1 MPASD
6 NPNVPSALIPAAP
19 ETIDCAEDIYATVDT
34 ANNRVTSSI
43 GVLPEEWD
51 YDWLNDRLDFG
62 GSLNMSLSLS
72 YLSKPHALSLN
83 DGSSI
88 TAFNDGTIIPD
99 RYQLPIWNGSENPFH
114 SGNLSQIANDSSA
127 AGISWH
133 SSIDSYAVN
142 IPQKALELTRA
153 GIGPFGDL
161 KVAGKRYPPAL
172 QSANKY
178 TLAAVPD
185 DPSDRSSTAVPTPV
199 VDLSSLSATNSV
211 LEIVLT
217 AAMGS
222 VDCGDATL
230 GGDNTLTGIK
240 TEYDDHSSGTDGM
253 TRCVYGTGTGA
264 GQAVTKDA
272 GAHAL
277 TAQPMVSSTPID
289 VSMNVELEGTGVPGI
304 NAYFSLNGTTE
315 VRTRDVVTVNAVPET
330 AAAPASQSAPTG
342 REVNITLRPESSFE
356 QDDLTLRLDYEV
368 LPVMSDGTDGTAVTT
383 GTAVFERIK
392 EARPTVKISF
402 DVPLQT
408 IGASVTEK
416 FRVSL
421 AEAGTNRKPA
431 PARRPLISPRAL
443 T

>member
-1 MPASD
+1 MCRL
-6 NPNVPSALIPAAP
+6 PSSRRRP
-19 ETIDCAEDIYATVDT
+19 ETIDCAEDIYATVVVADN
-34 ANNRVTSSI
+34 AVSSSI
-43 GVLPEEWD
+43 DVLPPAWRD

-88 TAFNDGTIIPD
+88 TGFNDGTIVPD

-142 IPQKALELTRA
+142 IPQKAFELTRA

-185 DPSDRSSTAVPTPV
+185 DPSDRSSTAVPEPV
-199 VDLSSLSATNSV
+199 VDVGNLGASDPV

-222 VDCGDATL
+222 VTCGDATL
-230 GGDNTLTGIK
+230 SNGDGSDNTLTGTE
-240 TEYDDHSSGTDGM
+240 TEYDDHSSDTDGM
-253 TRCVYGTGTGA
+253 TSCAYGTKSDIDKDPGA
-264 GQAVTKDA
+264 YT
-272 GAHAL
+272 L
-277 TAQPMVSSTPID
+277 TAQPTVSGTRTD

-342 REVNITLRPESSFE
+342 REVMVTLRPEDWFPE
-356 QDDLTLRLDYEV
+356 NLNVTLNYEV
-368 LPVMSDGTDGTAVTT
+368 IRLNDVNDADDDMTIKAGSVKFDRISDPANATPV
-383 GTAVFERIK
+383 
-392 EARPTVKISF
+392 ISF
-402 DVPLQT
+402 DAPLQT
-408 IGASVTEK
+408 IRTFNQKEK
-416 FRVSL
+416 FRVKL
-421 AEAGTNRKPA
+421 ITDGDDRGE
-431 PARRPLISPRAL
+431 RRHRCGGL
-443 T
+443 